1 MKTAMTRVAIV
12 EDDAHLRSLF
22 ADWVSSAS
30 HLKLVAA
37 CDSAETAIATLPGTP
52 ADIVLMDINLPGQDG
67 IECVRALKASRPATL
82 FLMVTVYDDAQRI
95 FQALAAGAT
104 GYLLKRATR
113 AELLAAI
120 EELQA
125 GGSPMSSSIARKV
138 VQSFQQPSQPNVS
151 ASAPLSEREREV
163 LELLVQGYVY
173 KEIGD
178 NLGIT
183 VPTVGTHVRHIYDK
197 LHVQSRAQAVAKF
210 RSR

>member
-1 MKTAMTRVAIV
+1 MKNTMTRVAIV
-12 EDDAHLRSLF
+12 EDDDHLRVLF
-22 ADWVSSAS
+22 ADWVRSVP
-30 HLKLVAA
+30 HLKLVAECA
-37 CDSAETAIATLPGTP
+37 SAEAAIITLTGTP
-52 ADIVLMDINLPGQDG
+52 VDIVLMDINLPGQDG
-67 IECVRALKASRPATL
+67 IECVRALKATRPATL

-120 EELQA
+120 EELLT

-138 VQSFQQPSQPNVS
+138 VQSFQQLSQPNVS
-151 ASAPLSEREREV
+151 ATASLSEREREV
-163 LELLVQGYVY
+163 LELLAHGYVY

-178 NLGIT
+178 QLGIT

-197 LHVQSRAQAVAKF
+197 LHVQSRAQAVAKL
-210 RSR
+210 RGR